1 MTTGVKAASP
11 WPCTM
16 FFSPLA
22 GCSIPCAR
30 VTPAVLITIPPIV
43 LAIVIF
49 SHSFLFPVPLY
60 TETRL
65 FAMSSIA
72 YKLSTSVS
80 GCAILDVYASILWH
94 NASNVTDASTLFG
107 IVIIHSGSTID
118 TLATMALQRRDFL
131 SPLSGLV
138 RTANPFPSEPVPQVV
153 GMSTNGRASS
163 LRRRL

>member
-49 SHSFLFPVPLY
+49 SHSFFV
-60 TETRL
+60 
-65 FAMSSIA
+65 SS
-72 YKLSTSVS
+72 SV
-80 GCAILDVYASILWH
+80 VYR
-94 NASNVTDASTLFG
+94 NK
-107 IVIIHSGSTID
+107 VIRNEFNS
-118 TLATMALQRRDFL
+118 
-131 SPLSGLV
+131 V
-138 RTANPFPSEPVPQVV
+138 
-153 GMSTNGRASS
+153 
-163 LRRRL
+163 